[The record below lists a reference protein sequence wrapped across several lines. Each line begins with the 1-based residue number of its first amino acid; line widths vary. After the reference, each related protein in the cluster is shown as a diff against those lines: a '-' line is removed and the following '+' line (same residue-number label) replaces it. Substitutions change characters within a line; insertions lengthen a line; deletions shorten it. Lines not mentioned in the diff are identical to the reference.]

1 LWDCGAPYKT
11 KITLRTT
18 NAAGWIRDESFMNLG
33 GRVFN
38 NCHLLMTLTIDLHHL
53 FSEMLL
59 IFWKLRENGTN
70 VESSLGPLKTVCR
83 KMVANVRFARIGPRV
98 DALGLCTV

>member
-1 LWDCGAPYKT
+1 MWSNYLIFG
-11 KITLRTT
+11 IT
-18 NAAGWIRDESFMNLG
+18 W
-33 GRVFN
+33 
-38 NCHLLMTLTIDLHHL
+38 LTFYPIKCIDIHVRHILVI
-53 FSEMLL
+53 

-83 KMVANVRFARIGPRV
+83 KIVANVKFARIGPTV

>member
-1 LWDCGAPYKT
+1 MALFVRMIIIAV
-11 KITLRTT
+11 
-18 NAAGWIRDESFMNLG
+18 N
-33 GRVFN
+33 
-38 NCHLLMTLTIDLHHL
+38 MTLHNNIVI
-53 FSEMLL
+53 

-83 KMVANVRFARIGPRV
+83 KIVANVRFARIGPTV

>member
-1 LWDCGAPYKT
+1 VKLLEHFRGRKSVR
-11 KITLRTT
+11 KGRTV
-18 NAAGWIRDESFMNLG
+18 I
-33 GRVFN
+33 
-38 NCHLLMTLTIDLHHL
+38 
-53 FSEMLL
+53 

-83 KMVANVRFARIGPRV
+83 KIVANVRFARIGPTV

>member
-1 LWDCGAPYKT
+1 MSLYFAMIAGFIGFILKT
-11 KITLRTT
+11 VI
-18 NAAGWIRDESFMNLG
+18 
-33 GRVFN
+33 
-38 NCHLLMTLTIDLHHL
+38 
-53 FSEMLL
+53 

-83 KMVANVRFARIGPRV
+83 KIVANVRFARIGPTV

>member
-1 LWDCGAPYKT
+1 
-11 KITLRTT
+11 
-18 NAAGWIRDESFMNLG
+18 
-33 GRVFN
+33 
-38 NCHLLMTLTIDLHHL
+38 MTFVI
-53 FSEMLL
+53 

-83 KMVANVRFARIGPRV
+83 KIVANVRFARIGPTV